1 MNQLKETSRPKAA
14 ILKTSR
20 WFTAC
25 RVEDAIENGG
35 VCVKCGDR
43 QIALFY
49 FSRRNEW
56 FATQNECPHKK
67 QMALS
72 RGMIG
77 SRQGEPKVACPFH
90 KKSFSLKTGECLD
103 DTPCGHIKTFP
114 VKVED
119 GIVYIDVA

>member
-1 MNQLKETSRPKAA
+1 MSQSKEFT
-14 ILKTSR
+14 LENNL

-25 RVEDAIENGG
+25 RVEDVIENAG
-35 VCVKCGDR
+35 VCVKCGDT

-56 FATQNECPHKK
+56 FATQNECPHKR

-72 RGMIG
+72 RGMTG
-77 SRQGEPKVACPFH
+77 SKEDEPKVACPFH
-90 KKSFSLKTGECLD
+90 KKSFSLKTGECLND
-103 DTPCGHIKTFP
+103 DACEHIKTFP

-119 GIVYIDVA
+119 GMVYIRVA